1 MIRRAALL
9 LGALASLAGAQTEG
23 QWEIRP
29 IVGIALPTGALRGA
43 FDNVLFY
50 GAQSSIRVTHDV
62 EILASFAW
70 QPSTAKYDAA
80 DRRVN
85 VSVYDAGVE
94 RHFRH
99 ADTDRVALV
108 PFIGA
113 GIGGRAYDF
122 RSTSLEGS
130 TCMSGYV
137 SAGVA
142 YERRRGAVRLELRD
156 NMLCYRNPLPSFQE
170 GTRNEV
176 ALALGAGL
184 RF

>member
-1 MIRRAALL
+1 M
-9 LGALASLAGAQTEG
+9 
-23 QWEIRP
+23 
-29 IVGIALPTGALRGA
+29 
-43 FDNVLFY
+43 
-50 GAQSSIRVTHDV
+50 
-62 EILASFAW
+62 
-70 QPSTAKYDAA
+70 
-80 DRRVN
+80 N

-94 RHFRH
+94 RHFRP
-99 ADTDRVALV
+99 ADIDRGALI

-122 RSTSLEGS
+122 RSASLEGS
-130 TCMSGYV
+130 TCMSGYG

-176 ALALGAGL
+176 ALALGAGV